1 MPRDQP
7 LATITGTPPQ
17 LVDLGDRC
25 RFADRCEF
33 AQDKCRSWDS
43 ELLDGRPPAHGARC
57 VRSHEI
63 DLRVAATTT
72 PFEQE
77 NA

>member
-17 LVDLGDRC
+17 LVNLGDRLPV
-25 RFADRCEF
+25 RRPLQF
-33 AQDKCRSWDS
+33 AQDECRSWDS
-43 ELLDGRPPAHGARC
+43 ELVEVAPGHGARC

-63 DLRVAATTT
+63 DLRVAARTT
-72 PFEQE
+72 PFEEE